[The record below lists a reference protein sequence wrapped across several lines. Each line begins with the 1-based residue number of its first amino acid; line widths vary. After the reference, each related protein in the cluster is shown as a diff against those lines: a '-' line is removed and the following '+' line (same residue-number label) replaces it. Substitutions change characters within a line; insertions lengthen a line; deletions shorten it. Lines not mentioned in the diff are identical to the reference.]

1 MKYCIR
7 KTVSSFLA
15 IFIIFGLFVITDDSA
30 YLAAETALQNTSYMS
45 SETFKKGDTISI
57 TCRATGSTGFY
68 QYAAY
73 YKKTTDEKW
82 TTLQKY
88 GANVNLNFTPAEVV
102 DYDVCIKVKDN
113 KGAESKKYF
122 VLKANNNLVNNSVIS
137 KTSIKLGESIT
148 ATGSAT
154 GGTGSYQYQILYK
167 RTSQTKWT
175 VAQNYNANAVVSF
188 KPTASTTYDVC
199 VKVKDGSGTEVKK
212 FFTVQVTSALQN
224 TSKVSSQSIKLGETV
239 TITAAATGGT
249 GKYTYA
255 VYYKKDYDKKW
266 TTKQDYKNNNTVSVK
281 PANQALYNI
290 CVKVKDSDGTI
301 VKKYFDVTVSDS
313 LKNTSTISSDTIN
326 LGETVTISC
335 SAKGGSGFY
344 QYAVYYK
351 KETESKWTTKQN
363 YNSNISISIKPANAT
378 KYDVC
383 VKVKDDTGT
392 VEKKYFKVS
401 VTSGTNT
408 NKTKY
413 NITYYISNNDNY
425 LSNQNIENKNPN
437 IYYSEDGLE
446 LKDLIVPGYKFK
458 GWFTAQTGGTQ
469 VTQFAKGTTGD
480 KVLYAHWEKVEYT
493 IIFDSPD
500 VPVASVKY
508 TVDNGITLT
517 NPSWFGYTF
526 VGWSKDGELISSI
539 PPGTTGNIT
548 LHANWTSNRN
558 KARAVSKLDT
568 PNIIEDMD
576 NGQYMFIYEIGTIE
590 NVPLSQIEYIGN
602 SEGININ
609 KEYEYSTSVN
619 ERYAENIAKSISN
632 ATTKSSSW
640 TLSEDWNK
648 TTSATNEHDEE
659 HGKTQQKVDSNG
671 NVIGSKYYISNSS
684 GGSTA
689 VSSSGGGSNSS
700 SSKVT
705 TGQSTG
711 INGSYTNEQENGSSV
726 NLHADVALSAGM
738 KAGAEVNSGVAKANA
753 ETSISA
759 EISAGVAAENTKKDK
774 ATATTANS
782 RTDNIGTDDTTNE
795 ESHWD
800 SSSSSSSS
808 WNSENG
814 YENSSSVSHNTELS
828 NTISQ
833 IIYDRYSYTSMESR
847 GASNSETKS
856 TGETQELKNE
866 YNSTIEYSTEKK
878 ESIKRYITYSSS
890 ATGYYRL
897 VTAGT
902 VHVFAVVGYD
912 IATNSYFTYTYN
924 VLDKERHEYLDYS
937 KNNAN
942 FNDCENAVLP
952 FEVPYFVNEY
962 ISVVIGRSSGLTVDI
977 DNGFITE
984 FGGNAEYV
992 VIPEYV
998 SVKNN
1003 NNTYSAIR
1011 IRGFDSDT
1019 FKGNTKIKGVYLPK
1033 YIYNIPNNAFD
1044 GCTSLEVIQGYGIT
1058 EIGNNAFRN
1067 CTSLSNF
1074 YIDKKVTNLGT
1085 NAFENVNEINVNAY
1099 NSNIAEATVNSN
1111 AKKITLNIANISNDF
1126 DNKTI
1131 TIGQTTDYFA
1141 LISNNNTYN
1150 NLRIDSKAEETLIS
1164 NIVFANNTGTPLKI
1178 NSAVVTLSKIDI
1190 KNNSGFALI
1199 LLNDNTKINLFGT
1212 INLNS
1217 LGENT
1222 IISKNV
1228 SLYKADPEVAGKLK
1242 VGGKYLICGE
1252 VTNSKMLDISGGQLV
1267 NITSEQFESMLS
1279 SSTVS
1284 FNANGGTLN
1293 EQNKLV
1299 YYGQAYGTLPTP
1311 SRSNYNFDG
1320 WFTATTE
1327 GTKITSE
1334 SIVTASSNHT
1344 LYAHWSPKQYTV
1356 YFNGNGGTVSSGSK
1370 KVTYNGTYGNLPTA
1384 QRDYYDFTGWYT
1396 SDGTR
1401 IYDSTVFTGSS
1412 DITLYA
1418 HWSGHVPSGWTLSSN
1433 VPSGAKIEERKW
1445 TYTQREYTES
1455 GSSSLGGW
1463 TKYDTRRTG
1472 WGGTQGPVYY
1482 DPSNGERNVWSEY
1495 YVISSNYKTVYHY
1508 YRYAESYTGGK
1519 GSYTNYYSNYY
1530 QYDFDWELEE
1540 TSAINGHRRFMYW
1553 YCDTNWTGVY
1563 MCDPFTT
1570 QEWVSDNYGTRWYF
1584 QDPIYTY
1591 YYYRDVNKESGSNPS
1606 GSNIS
1611 NVQEWVRYIPK

>member
-1 MKYCIR
+1 MKTNVR
-7 KTVSSFLA
+7 KSLSAFLTLCML
-15 IFIIFGLFVITDDSA
+15 FGLFIIVDQPVMINAASVALTNTSTIS
-30 YLAAETALQNTSYMS
+30 AETVKAG
-45 SETFKKGDTISI
+45 ETFTAVAS
-57 TCRATGSTGFY
+57 ATGGTGFY

-73 YKKTTDEKW
+73 YR
-82 TTLQKY
+82 
-88 GANVNLNFTPAEVV
+88 
-102 DYDVCIKVKDN
+102 
-113 KGAESKKYF
+113 
-122 VLKANNNLVNNSVIS
+122 KAS
-137 KTSIKLGESIT
+137 
-148 ATGSAT
+148 
-154 GGTGSYQYQILYK
+154 
-167 RTSQTKWT
+167 
-175 VAQNYNANAVVSF
+175 
-188 KPTASTTYDVC
+188 
-199 VKVKDGSGTEVKK
+199 
-212 FFTVQVTSALQN
+212 
-224 TSKVSSQSIKLGETV
+224 
-239 TITAAATGGT
+239 
-249 GKYTYA
+249 
-255 VYYKKDYDKKW
+255 
-266 TTKQDYKNNNTVSVK
+266 
-281 PANQALYNI
+281 
-290 CVKVKDSDGTI
+290 
-301 VKKYFDVTVSDS
+301 
-313 LKNTSTISSDTIN
+313 
-326 LGETVTISC
+326 
-335 SAKGGSGFY
+335 
-344 QYAVYYK
+344 
-351 KETESKWTTKQN
+351 ESKWTTKQSLGS
-363 YNSNISISIKPANAT
+363 NSYFSFVFNESGDYELSI
-378 KYDVC
+378 
-383 VKVKDDTGT
+383 KVKDSAGAEAKKRFNVKVVDVLTNNSYLSTTSTTLGSTITITGKATGGTGAYKYAFYYKKTDSSKWTTIQTYNTNST
-392 VEKKYFKVS
+392 VKITPADAATYDVSAKVKDEAGTIVKKSLKFTINEPLKNTSKISPSNIVLGNSIKVTCSSTGGAGTKSYAVWYKQKSSTSWTKASDYSTKTTVTVTPKHTGDYDIRIKAKDESGKIVNKTITATITKAVELSNTSKISSGSITLGRS
-401 VTSGTNT
+401 VTVTASATGGTSPYTYAAWYKPSSSSTWTTAQNYGTNT
-408 NKTKY
+408 KITFKPKKATTYDVSIKVKDSKGTIVKKAFKLTVNSTLTEY
-413 NITYYISNNDNY
+413 NITYYIDNNDNY
-425 LSNQNIENKNPN
+425 LKNQNIENKNPD

-446 LKDLIVPGYKFK
+446 LKDLIVPGYKFQ

-469 VTQFAKGTTGD
+469 VTKFAKGTTGD
-480 KVLYAHWEKVEYT
+480 KVLYAHWKKVEYT
-493 IIFDSPD
+493 ITFDSPD

-508 TVDNGITLT
+508 TVDNGVTLT

-558 KARAVSKLDT
+558 KARAVSKLDK
-568 PNIIEDMD
+568 PNIIADMD
-576 NGQYMFIYEIGTIE
+576 NRQYIFIYEIGTIE

-640 TLSEDWNK
+640 TLSEDWNQSV
-648 TTSATNEHDEE
+648 SATNEHDEE
-659 HGKTQQKVDSNG
+659 RGKTEKKVDNNG

-684 GGSTA
+684 GGSTSA
-689 VSSSGGGSNSS
+689 SSSSGGSNSS

-711 INGSYTNEQENGSSV
+711 INGSYTNESEQSTSV
-726 NLHADVALSAGM
+726 NLHVDGKVEAQTRLP
-738 KAGAEVNSGVAKANA
+738 GAKLG
-753 ETSISA
+753 I
-759 EISAGVAAENTKKDK
+759 EISGGASSEKEKKDK

-866 YNSTIEYSTEKK
+866 YNSTIEYSTEKSA
-878 ESIKRYITYSSS
+878 SIKRSITYSSS

-937 KNNAN
+937 KDNAN

-962 ISVVIGRSSGLTVDI
+962 ISVVIGRSSGLTIDI

-984 FGGNAEYV
+984 FDGNAEYV

-1011 IRGFDSDT
+1011 IRGFDADT
-1019 FKGNTKIKGVYLPK
+1019 FKGNTKIKGISLPK

-1085 NAFENVNEINVNAY
+1085 NVFENVKEISVNAY
-1099 NSNIAEATVNSN
+1099 NANIAEATVNSN
-1111 AKKITLNIANISNDF
+1111 AKKITLNIANISNGF

-1141 LISNNNTYN
+1141 LVSNNNTYN
-1150 NLRIDSKAEETLIS
+1150 NLKVDSKAKETLIS
-1164 NIVFANNTGTPLKI
+1164 NIIFANNTGTPLKI
-1178 NSAVVTLSKIDI
+1178 DSPIVTLSKIDI

-1228 SLYKADPEVAGKLK
+1228 SLYKANPEVAGKLK
-1242 VGGKYLICGE
+1242 VSGKYLICGE

-1267 NITSEQFESMLS
+1267 NITPEQFESMLS

-1299 YYGQAYGTLPTP
+1299 YYGQAYGTLPMP

-1334 SIVTASSNHT
+1334 SIVTALSNHT
-1344 LYAHWSPKQYTV
+1344 LYAHWEPKQYTV
-1356 YFNGNGGTVSSGSK
+1356 YFNGNEGTVSSGSK
-1370 KVTYNGTYGNLPTA
+1370 KVTYSSTYGNLPTA
-1384 QRDYYDFTGWYT
+1384 QRDYYDFAGWYT
-1396 SDGTR
+1396 AAAGGTR
-1401 IYDSTVFTGSS
+1401 IYDDTVFIGSA

-1418 HWSGHVPSGWTLSSN
+1418 HWEQKPLLGWALASN
-1433 VPSGAKIEERKW
+1433 VPSGARIEERKW
-1445 TYTQREYTES
+1445 NYTEREYTEN
-1455 GSSSLGGW
+1455 GSSYLDGW
-1463 TKYDTRRTG
+1463 NKYDTRRTG
-1472 WGGTQGPVYY
+1472 WGATQGPVYY
-1482 DPSNGERNVWSEY
+1482 DPSNGERNVWSES
-1495 YVISSNYKTVYHY
+1495 YVTSSNYKTVYHY
-1508 YRYAESYTGGK
+1508 YRYSNSYTGGK

-1540 TSAINGHRRFMYW
+1540 TSSIDGHRRFMYW

-1563 MCDPFTT
+1563 MCDPYTT

-1606 GSNIS
+1606 GANIS
-1611 NVQEWVRYIPK
+1611 NVQEWVRYRAK